1 MLTSFVSGNEPVL
14 LLSDLLRRIMRAEVV
29 GDLTLGLLSVGL
41 RVGKRQ
47 EGNEPLSISLTFFI
61 LIR

>member
-1 MLTSFVSGNEPVL
+1 MLTTFVSGNEPVL
-14 LLSDLLRRIMRAEVV
+14 LLSDLLRRMMRAEVV

-41 RVGKRQ
+41 KVGKGQ
-47 EGNEPLSISLTFFI
+47 EGNEPLSISLIFFI